1 VRQADALFAE
11 RLAHTGDTGQQR
23 LEARLRQAQTA
34 FERQRDDLSDSFSRR
49 IVEADA
55 ELRRTLGAFAAEA
68 EAERTLLEGRLLE
81 LARRIDSAHA
91 GLR

>member
-1 VRQADALFAE
+1 M
-11 RLAHTGDTGQQR
+11 HPSGQQR
-23 LEARLRQAQTA
+23 IEARLRQAQTA
-34 FERQRDDLSDSFSRR
+34 FERQREELSDSFARR
-49 IVEADA
+49 IADADA

-68 EAERTLLEGRLLE
+68 ESERSLLEARLHE